1 MTCPRGAVTGAPG
14 GSVAIMSARHT
25 GEARGD
31 TEGQPDDIETRLRA
45 ALRDAMKSR
54 DVEAG

>member
-1 MTCPRGAVTGAPG
+1 
-14 GSVAIMSARHT
+14 MSARHT